1 MVTDERTVAF
11 HDGSNTPGFRVL
23 PTKHPFLWFITA
35 VNLVILLIPTAVI
48 FVASFEGGSTV
59 SFPPDSLSV
68 LVLPDSVPDGVHRRL
83 REEYS
88 GRDDQHAGRYS
99 RRNARLLRDDKVR
112 HQVAKSTAD
121 LPIAPFMIPLVVSG
135 IIFTTIFGQ
144 LQIYGE
150 TWTIGLAL
158 TIINLPFM
166 LWSVNSRVNAIDK
179 ETENAAKNLGA
190 EELQTFVYVTFP
202 KLLPGIITGALIMF
216 TLGLN
221 EFVVSLLITTRDTVT
236 LPVMLYTAI
245 RSDISP
251 LIAAIASIYILIAI
265 VAVLAVDKVASLED
279 FLKS

>member
-1 MVTDERTVAF
+1 M
-11 HDGSNTPGFRVL
+11 

-59 SFPPDSLSV
+59 SFPPDSLS
-68 LVLPDSVPDGVHRRL
+68 LYW
-83 REEYS
+83 YS
-88 GRDDQHAGRYS
+88 QIPYQTEFIDAF
-99 RRNARLLRDDKVR
+99 VR
-112 HQVAKSTAD
+112 SIQVATISTLVGIPVGTLASYGMIKYD
-121 LPIAPFMIPLVVSG
+121 IRWRNPLQIYLLLPFMIPLVVSG